1 MSNVSRRY
9 FSVLVLII
17 YSFNTLIG
25 AFVIRQ
31 SSSRQL
37 VASQCYEE
45 APLFKSDHHLPHS
58 SLSCIPSTTGEEH
71 ALIDKELLLPPK
83 KHTDVYLFSFNKLYE
98 SKKKRDLSQAS
109 LSLKRWK
116 NYCLGDG
123 GVYFDERPKALKALN
138 SQLSKRIASD
148 TSHFCEKRNTSLIET
163 AVLSTCARFEILV
176 VMSRSKSQEDTG
188 VNSNIDDAIKDS
200 LVGAL
205 AEQIIFQECKKSY
218 FLKTLLPFSVFDKP
232 QRICS
237 NTIGRISKSP
247 STLKSLQTL
256 TDAMKDEVMVTVN
269 VENVS
274 RRLCLIGAGLQ
285 DRPIFR
291 PFSSRDAHVMAQI
304 KRTSDGAVQ
313 QHSDEKSL
321 DTATT
326 TYCKI
331 LFDAALQ
338 CGKAARSPKAVPIL
352 DELRSASN
360 GADGPPELSKAAALS
375 AVKLAVNP
383 AVAMCTAKLKA
394 IEATNDILRLREG
407 AADLTRQSGRRLDS
421 AGCAPIRNLLHEPT
435 IRLREGKYVDIEKVL
450 KDVQIEIDR
459 IP

>member
-9 FSVLVLII
+9 LSVLLLI
-17 YSFNTLIG
+17 TQIG
-25 AFVIRQ
+25 AFVIQ
-31 SSSRQL
+31 QSRQV

-45 APLFKSDHHLPHS
+45 VPLIKPGHRLSLS
-58 SLSCIPSTTGEEH
+58 CLSCIPSTTGEDN
-71 ALIDKELLLPPK
+71 ALIDQELLSPK

-123 GVYFDERPKALKALN
+123 GVYFDERPKSLKALN
-138 SQLSKRIASD
+138 SQISTRIASD
-148 TSHFCEKRNTSLIET
+148 TSHFFEERNTSLIET
-163 AVLSTCARFEILV
+163 AVLSTCARFEVVV
-176 VMSRSKSQEDTG
+176 VMSRSKSQEDPG
-188 VNSNIDDAIKDS
+188 FNPDSDDAIKDS

-218 FLKTLLPFSVFDKP
+218 LLKSLLPFSVFDKP

-237 NTIGRISKSP
+237 NTSERIKSP
-247 STLKSLQTL
+247 FALKSLQTL

-304 KRTSDGAVQ
+304 KRTADGAVQ

-321 DTATT
+321 DTATA

-338 CGKAARSPKAVPIL
+338 CGKAARSSKAVPIL

-394 IEATNDILRLREG
+394 MEATNDILRLREG
-407 AADLTRQSGRRLDS
+407 AAGLTRQSGRRLDS
-421 AGCAPIRNLLHEPT
+421 VGCAPIRNLLHEPT

-450 KDVQIEIDR
+450 NDVQVEIDR